1 MTQPNLLEQAK
12 KGDVNAI
19 ASLINRSLQNQ
30 GINVEANLEDSCLQ
44 VWLKSNQ
51 IPDRQTSVAFI
62 RKGMMSLGVTS
73 IKTVRVYAQQTSED
87 IPSWDEEVQLDRCNN
102 INPELVNPELI
113 NPELVNPEEQH
124 TSEQNLQVSKTN
136 GDIESISTI
145 LNNSFKQQKI
155 TLKISIKENCLQI
168 LSESEGV
175 PNQSLCTAIIR
186 KELVRLKIESI
197 KNVKV
202 YGREIGEE
210 FPAWFQEFELG
221 IGKLTPITVKKQQP
235 ENPEFLATLWT
246 FKFSSVVPYHD
257 ALNSDLYKTNT
268 VRLLLFFG
276 LFPFAV
282 SLIVKTAGLGL
293 IAFILGIYYSS
304 IWGVV
309 LYNLLKPAIF
319 SWRTT
324 VKCALF
330 TAFIGIPILLIC
342 QRVPPFNLLYTA
354 VKQENLIPQ
363 LIGFIFGVGVLE
375 ESCKALPVYLFLMRP
390 GKLKDPLTSAFYGS
404 MSGLGFAIA
413 EGVNYSYK
421 YAVSLA
427 TGESG
432 FGFYVLVNTIRFVSL
447 PLYHAIWAGIVGYF
461 LGLAAINPSR
471 KGSIIFIGLGIS
483 AVLHGSY
490 NTFSNSWIGFVILA
504 FSILLFVTY
513 LNRSQQI
520 VDEMQNAELTY
531 KK

>member
-19 ASLINRSLQNQ
+19 ASLINRLLQNQ
-30 GINVEANLEDSCLQ
+30 GIDVEASLEDGCLQ

-51 IPDRQTSVAFI
+51 VPDRQTSVAFI
-62 RKGMMSLGVTS
+62 RKGMMGLGVTS
-73 IKTVRVYAQQTSED
+73 IKTVRIYAQQASED
-87 IPSWDEEVQLDRCNN
+87 MLSWDEEVELEQVNN
-102 INPELVNPELI
+102 ANNVNL
-113 NPELVNPEEQH
+113 EEQNNYQ
-124 TSEQNLQVSKTN
+124 QNLQFN
-136 GDIESISTI
+136 GNNDDIESISVI

-155 TLKISIKENCLQI
+155 TLKIGIKENCLQI
-168 LSESEGV
+168 LLESVQV

-197 KNVKV
+197 KTVKV
-202 YGREIGEE
+202 YGREIEEE

-221 IGKLTPITVKKQQP
+221 IGKLIPITPKKQQA

-282 SLIVKTAGLGL
+282 SLIAKTAGLAL
-293 IAFILGIYYSS
+293 MAFILGIYYSS
-304 IWGVV
+304 IWGIV

-319 SWRTT
+319 SWRNT

-330 TAFIGIPILLIC
+330 TAFIGIPILLLC
-342 QRVPPFNLLYTA
+342 QRVPPFSLLYTA

-390 GKLKDPLTSAFYGS
+390 GKLKDPLTSAFYGA

-413 EGVNYSYK
+413 EGVNYSFQ
-421 YAVSLA
+421 YAISLA

-432 FGFYVLVNTIRFVSL
+432 FGFYVLINTIRFVSL

-490 NTFSNSWIGFVILA
+490 NTFSNGWIGFVILA

-520 VDEMQNAELTY
+520 VDEMQNAELSF